1 MEGNICNNQKFK
13 EKNPELFDIL
23 TIKVIFLKKVENIL
37 QKLIGN
43 LLLILT

>member
-1 MEGNICNNQKFK
+1 MEGNICNNQKSK

-23 TIKVIFLKKVENIL
+23 TIKVIFFEKVEIIF

-43 LLLILT
+43 LLLIMT